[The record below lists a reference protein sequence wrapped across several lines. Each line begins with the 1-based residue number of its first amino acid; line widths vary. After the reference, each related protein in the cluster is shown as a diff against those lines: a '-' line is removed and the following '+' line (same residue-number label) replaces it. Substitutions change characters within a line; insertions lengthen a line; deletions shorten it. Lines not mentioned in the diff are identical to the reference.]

1 MATSKPVAVFRS
13 PLFRKLLLSAFCLI
27 AAPLLV
33 LDSFLTTYIARRETR
48 NVEQRLTAQARILVG
63 EVPGVA
69 TAQLEDW
76 SKQVSA
82 RVQAR
87 ITLVDPQ
94 GSVLADSDRDAD
106 SMDNQ
111 SALPEIVQARAG
123 RVVASIRH
131 STALGHDLCY
141 VAIGFPRDSTPGF
154 ILRLAVPLQEI
165 DAAVGGLRWFLFANS
180 VVALLLAMVV
190 AYAFSD
196 RFTRRIRHLQSF
208 AEHLVETRALPDFAP
223 DADDELGALARS
235 LNRMAAQMRDSL
247 DRLSLESARRE
258 AILSSM
264 VEGVLAV
271 DQHMRITF
279 CNESF
284 ARVAGIPV
292 PVPQRAPLLEVVRDA
307 GLLDMLSQVLVS
319 ETPLK
324 RRLLLPAA
332 NGHSFEVQ
340 AAPLSVSSR
349 WGAIAVLHDITDLER
364 LERVRKDF
372 VANVSHELRTP
383 LAAIRGYAETL
394 LEGAL
399 EDPENNRN
407 FLEIIKAQAARLNNI
422 ASDLLVLS
430 ELESGRAEPA
440 EPEQFSVCSVLESAL
455 RTVESEARVRGVKL
469 VSDALE
475 DACVSGSRIRL
486 EQALVN
492 LIDNAI
498 KFNRPSGEVRIRIA
512 RLPDRQVSITVA
524 DTGIG
529 IPSDDLS
536 RIFERF
542 YRVDKA
548 RSRAVGGTGLGLSIV
563 KHVLERMNGRV
574 TVESELGKG
583 TLFSITLP
591 CSKAGTET
599 SIPDVGPSAS

>member
-1 MATSKPVAVFRS
+1 MAVFQS
-13 PLFRKLLLSAFCLI
+13 PLFRRLFLIAFILI
-27 AAPLLV
+27 AAPLVV
-33 LDSFLTTYIARRETR
+33 LDFFLTSYIADRETR
-48 NVEQRLTAQARILVG
+48 SVEQRLTAEARILAG
-63 EVPGVA
+63 EIPSVPL
-69 TAQLEDW
+69 TQLEKWAKD
-76 SKQVSA
+76 VSA
-82 RVQAR
+82 RAQAR
-87 ITLVDPQ
+87 VTVADARDTVVVD
-94 GSVLADSDRDAD
+94 SERETETSESLARF
-106 SMDNQ
+106 
-111 SALPEIVQARAG
+111 PEIAQARAG
-123 RVVASIRH
+123 TVGVSIRR
-131 STALGHDLCY
+131 SATLDRDLHY
-141 VAIGFPRDSTPGF
+141 VAMVVPNQAAPGF
-154 ILRLAVPLQEI
+154 ILRLAVPLEER
-165 DAAVGGLRWFLFANS
+165 DAAVGAVRWYLFGTSLA
-180 VVALLLAMVV
+180 ALALAMVI
-190 AYAFSD
+190 AYLFS
-196 RFTRRIRHLQSF
+196 RQFASRIRHLQSF
-208 AEHLVETRALPDFAP
+208 AERLVESRALHDLPPDG
-223 DADDELGALARS
+223 DDELGALARS
-235 LNRMAAQMRDSL
+235 LNRMAAQLRDSF

-271 DQHMRITF
+271 DQQMRITF

-319 ETPLK
+319 EAPIK
-324 RRLLLPAA
+324 QRLLLPAA

-407 FLEIIKAQAARLNNI
+407 FVEIIKAQAARLNNI

-440 EPEQFSVCSVLESAL
+440 EPEQVSVGSVLESAL
-455 RTVESEARVRGVKL
+455 RTVESEARVRGVRL
-469 VSDALE
+469 IREHVEEATVL
-475 DACVSGSRIRL
+475 GSRIRL
-486 EQALVN
+486 EQTLVN

-498 KFNRPSGEVRIRIA
+498 KFNRPSGEVRIAIT
-512 RLPDRQVSITVA
+512 RLPEPFVRITVA

-529 IPSDDLS
+529 IPSEDLS

-563 KHVLERMNGRV
+563 KHVLERMNGKI

-583 TLFSITLP
+583 TLFSISLP
-591 CSKAGTET
+591 CET
-599 SIPDVGPSAS
+599 I